1 LKFTT
6 PRGNRCLR
14 IPDFY
19 ITSKFKA
26 LIDDLLQTGKVNT
39 NLYNLLKDDEKQ
51 ILDHIITIS
60 KVDIQ
65 LPENDSSNTEFLTG
79 RQLQER
85 LPVLLGSLV
94 AGNDS
99 DVLKN
104 QISDLLQALK
114 SRKLMTATGVQAIN
128 KKVFGGNI

>member
-1 LKFTT
+1 
-6 PRGNRCLR
+6 
-14 IPDFY
+14 
-19 ITSKFKA
+19 

>member
-1 LKFTT
+1 MF
-6 PRGNRCLR
+6 
-14 IPDFY
+14 
-19 ITSKFKA
+19 
-26 LIDDLLQTGKVNT
+26 DDLLQTGQVNIK
-39 NLYNLLKDDEKQ
+39 LYNLLKDDEKQ
-51 ILDHIITIS
+51 ILDHIVTIS

-65 LPENDSSNTEFLTG
+65 LPENDSSNTEFMTG
-79 RQLQER
+79 RQLQQR

-114 SRKLMTATGVQAIN
+114 SRKLITTAGVHAIN